1 MTNTVSTP
9 RPGARGVLLIVL
21 AGTLLMSLSSNM
33 LNIAVP
39 ALSSHFLA
47 NSTETS
53 ILVMA
58 YQLVNTA
65 LIIPAGQL
73 ADALERR
80 WVFLTGIGVFTLTS
94 ILMGFAPSI
103 EFLIVGRAIQ
113 GAAAAMLLSN
123 SVAILAAV
131 FPGRS
136 LGGAMGIYMAGFS
149 LGQVAGPLAG
159 GVIVSAVGWRW
170 LFWGLAPIALAA
182 FLYGLSA
189 LKVVPAIR
197 KPPRIDIPGGFV
209 LGLIMIGS
217 QLAFGLAADAGLG
230 DPIVLAILAACIV
243 AAVGL
248 AWIEHRVRH
257 PALDPTLFERLFS
270 LVLAEGFLIAIG
282 RLGAITIT
290 GLWLQGVHGDSAA
303 TAALKILTFPV
314 ALTLGTLLG
323 DKIGQALGPR
333 RTRVGAAGLT
343 MVSTVVMLL
352 ATLQNSQVLAM
363 IGLALMGVGTGIHQ
377 ALHGAFVLWITPRDR
392 TAVVNAIRVL
402 AQTFSVSFGLAI
414 AMALI
419 VAFAPSDLAQVFLSG
434 DADAL
439 GEAGRAMINSGYAL
453 TYAVYGVMTLIGV
466 LISLWPP
473 GDRHPAHD

>member
-1 MTNTVSTP
+1 M
-9 RPGARGVLLIVL
+9 
-21 AGTLLMSLSSNM
+21 
-33 LNIAVP
+33 
-39 ALSSHFLA
+39 
-47 NSTETS
+47 
-53 ILVMA
+53 
-58 YQLVNTA
+58 
-65 LIIPAGQL
+65 
-73 ADALERR
+73 
-80 WVFLTGIGVFTLTS
+80 
-94 ILMGFAPSI
+94 
-103 EFLIVGRAIQ
+103 
-113 GAAAAMLLSN
+113 
-123 SVAILAAV
+123 
-131 FPGRS
+131 
-136 LGGAMGIYMAGFS
+136 
-149 LGQVAGPLAG
+149 
-159 GVIVSAVGWRW
+159 
-170 LFWGLAPIALAA
+170 
-182 FLYGLSA
+182 
-189 LKVVPAIR
+189 
-197 KPPRIDIPGGFV
+197 
-209 LGLIMIGS
+209 
-217 QLAFGLAADAGLG
+217 
-230 DPIVLAILAACIV
+230 
-243 AAVGL
+243 
-248 AWIEHRVRH
+248 
-257 PALDPTLFERLFS
+257 
-270 LVLAEGFLIAIG
+270 
-282 RLGAITIT
+282 
-290 GLWLQGVHGDSAA
+290 
-303 TAALKILTFPV
+303 

>member
-1 MTNTVSTP
+1 MTTTKTTP
-9 RPGARGVLLIVL
+9 RPGARGVLLIVI
-21 AGTLLMSLSSNM
+21 AGTLLMSMSSNM

-39 ALSSHFLA
+39 ALSSHFQA
-47 NSTETS
+47 DSTETS

-80 WVFLTGIGVFTLTS
+80 WVFLAGIGVFTLTS
-94 ILMGFAPSI
+94 VLMGFAPSI
-103 EFLIVGRAIQ
+103 EFLIVGRAVQ

-136 LGGAMGIYMAGFS
+136 LGGAMGLYMAGFS
-149 LGQVAGPLAG
+149 FGQVAGPVAG
-159 GVIVSAVGWRW
+159 GVIVSVLGWRW
-170 LFWGLAPIALAA
+170 LFWGLAPVALAA
-182 FLYGLSA
+182 FLFGLVA

-197 KPPRIDIPGGFV
+197 KPPHIDIPGGFV

-217 QLAFGLAADAGLG
+217 QLAFGLAAEAGLG

-248 AWIEHRVRH
+248 GWIERRVRH

-270 LVLAEGFLIAIG
+270 LVLTEGFLVAIS
-282 RLGAITIT
+282 RLGAVTIT
-290 GLWLQGVHGDSAA
+290 GLWFQGVHGDSAA

-314 ALTLGTLLG
+314 ALTLGTLFG
-323 DKIGQALGPR
+323 DKIGQTLGPR
-333 RTRVGAAGLT
+333 RTRVGAAALAT
-343 MVSTVVMLL
+343 LSTGVMLV
-352 ATLQNSQVLAM
+352 ATLQNTQVLAM
-363 IGLALMGVGTGIHQ
+363 IGLGLLGLGTGMHQ

-402 AQTFSVSFGLAI
+402 TQTFAVSFGLAM

-419 VAFAPSDLAQVFLSG
+419 VAFTPSDLAQSFLAG
-434 DADAL
+434 EAEAL
-439 GEAGRAMINSGYAL
+439 GQAGRSMINSGFAL
-453 TYAVYGVMTLIGV
+453 TYVIYAVMTLIGA